1 MKISRRWSIEWLTVP
16 LWEGVATPTPEM
28 GQSGVRLL
36 SQTDDNDDDD
46 DHEDDDDDDDDDGF
60 FSRLEVSERQRLR
73 EIDFAYAVVQ
83 HLLRLPGSKSKLIFD
98 GHANPKV

>member
-28 GQSGVRLL
+28 GHSGLRLSILL
-36 SQTDDNDDDD
+36 SQIDDNDDDD
-46 DHEDDDDDDDDDGF
+46 DHEDDDDGF

-73 EIDFAYAVVQ
+73 EIDFV
-83 HLLRLPGSKSKLIFD
+83 
-98 GHANPKV
+98 

>member
-1 MKISRRWSIEWLTVP
+1 MP

-28 GQSGVRLL
+28 GLRLL
-36 SQTDDNDDDD
+36 SQIDDNDDDH
-46 DHEDDDDDDDDDGF
+46 DHEDDDDDDDGF

-73 EIDFAYAVVQ
+73 EIDFVYAVVQ
-83 HLLRLPGSKSKLIFD
+83 HLLGLLGSKSKLIWG

>member
-1 MKISRRWSIEWLTVP
+1 MKISRLWSIEWLMVP

-46 DHEDDDDDDDDDGF
+46 DHEDDDDGF

-73 EIDFAYAVVQ
+73 EIDFVYAVV
-83 HLLRLPGSKSKLIFD
+83 
-98 GHANPKV
+98 